1 MSDDEG
7 SEGDDVSNDDV
18 SVSCGS
24 EFVQC
29 VVTG

>member
-7 SEGDDVSNDDV
+7 SEGDVSNDDV